1 VQNYATIC
9 RPLHE
14 ALKKNNFTWGR
25 DQNEAFTTL
34 KQAMTTP
41 PMLALPNFNL
51 PFILETD
58 ASGTGLRAVLMQLG
72 RPIAFFSKAIGPK
85 AASLSIY
92 EKEAMA
98 ILESIKKWRHY
109 LLGHRLAIRTDQK
122 SLKYLT
128 NQRLLEGIQH
138 KLMMKLLEF
147 DYSIEYKKGS

>member
-1 VQNYATIC
+1 VQNHATIC

-14 ALKKNNFTWGR
+14 ALKKNNFTWGS

-34 KQAMTTP
+34 KKAMTTP
-41 PMLALPNFNL
+41 LVLALPNIDL

-58 ASGTGLRAVLMQLG
+58 ASGTGLGAVLMQLG

-98 ILESIKKWRHY
+98 ILV
-109 LLGHRLAIRTDQK
+109 
-122 SLKYLT
+122 SLKNGGT
-128 NQRLLEGIQH
+128 TSWAT
-138 KLMMKLLEF
+138 
-147 DYSIEYKKGS
+147 D